1 VEDRKKYN
9 KLREKLVKFF
19 QRIEVSVR
27 KLQELVDRNQQR
39 KELVT
44 MYAYKKLKLCNQMN

>member
-1 VEDRKKYN
+1 MEDKKEYN

-27 KLQELVDRNQQR
+27 RLQKLVDRNQQ
-39 KELVT
+39 KEESVT
-44 MYAYKKLKLCNQMN
+44 MYAYKKLKLCNQID